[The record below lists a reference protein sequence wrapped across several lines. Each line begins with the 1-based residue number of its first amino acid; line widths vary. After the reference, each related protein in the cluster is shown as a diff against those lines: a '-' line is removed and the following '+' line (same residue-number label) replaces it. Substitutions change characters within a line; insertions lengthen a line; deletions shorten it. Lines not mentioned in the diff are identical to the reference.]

1 MKNFLYTLKYFFA
14 FHLVLFPFLGLGQT
28 ANTVS
33 LTFNASS
40 TWTVPCGVTS
50 VTVQSWGAGGGG
62 GGDATN
68 GGNSGSGGGGGGYS
82 TGVIAVVPGTNI
94 AFTVGVGGAG
104 GNGDNNGAVG
114 GSSTFGTITAPGGA
128 GGAFNS
134 GAGGAGGI
142 GNSGSGG
149 VGGVGGAVGGTGGQ
163 GANSGGTGGTGSSG
177 NDGTAGSSP
186 GGGGGGG
193 DDEGGSTRAGGAGG
207 NGRIIITYTSPIA
220 SAGADVSVECAQTPS
235 LSANAPFAGFT
246 GAWTVIS
253 GTATVNSPSSPTSSV
268 TVGVGNCATLRWTM
282 SGGSCAT
289 TTDDV
294 IVCKKTCN
302 DEPCGALPISAF
314 NTCSYTEVSNVGSTQ
329 TSSSIVAVPTCGGIG
344 FMDTW
349 YTVTVPSNG
358 QITFQSSAGTI
369 TDGAM
374 AVYTSTGGC
383 NGPFTQ
389 IACNDDC
396 GGAFGLMP
404 CVSINNA
411 SLAGQTL
418 YVRIWDYYNP
428 NPPMSNGY
436 DYGTFNVCA
445 IGNVGSC
452 TPTTADCL
460 GAIPVCSNT
469 SYSNL
474 ASGQGCTA
482 DLNSGNDGCLAGEHN
497 MTYYVIRIGS
507 SGTWGFEGSFPVTS
521 NGIEY
526 DWALWQLSGNPLT
539 TSSACSLS
547 APIRCSY
554 ASQAGKSEVAMGMV
568 SSQPEYEED
577 SSPSGDGY
585 VHWLDAA
592 TAGQYYLLGIDRW
605 STAGGA
611 YTINFTGSATM
622 SCDIMTV
629 LPVVLVNFDGKPLER
644 ENKIYWTTASQTNND
659 YFTVEK
665 SKNGI
670 SWEVMSTVQG
680 MGTTADVIEYSVL
693 DYDPFSLTY
702 YRLKQTDYDGTV
714 KTFDPIVVS
723 RNSDESEL
731 FSELY
736 PNPTTGDLYF
746 NYTGSNFTE
755 PIEVTLYSTTGG
767 RMTKHGYVSFNNYQG
782 LNIDCK
788 DLSNGVYSV
797 TLRQGS
803 KIEHKKFTII
813 R

>member
-1 MKNFLYTLKYFFA
+1 MNMPFTLPETLFTTMKNFFISVSFSFFSILIFGQGSVLLNAANNGLTL
-14 FHLVLFPFLGLGQT
+14 T
-28 ANTVS
+28 A
-33 LTFNASS
+33 
-40 TWTVPCGVTS
+40 
-50 VTVQSWGAGGGG
+50 VQSGAGAGQFNCG
-62 GGDATN
+62 ATF
-68 GGNSGSGGGGGGYS
+68 YDD
-82 TGVIAVVPGTNI
+82 
-94 AFTVGVGGAG
+94 GGAG
-104 GNGDNNGAVG
+104 SDYALNADNTVTLCAAAGQYLSITLTSVSI
-114 GSSTFGTITAPGGA
+114 SSA
-128 GGAFNS
+128 
-134 GAGGAGGI
+134 
-142 GNSGSGG
+142 
-149 VGGVGGAVGGTGGQ
+149 
-163 GANSGGTGGTGSSG
+163 
-177 NDGTAGSSP
+177 
-186 GGGGGGG
+186 
-193 DDEGGSTRAGGAGG
+193 
-207 NGRIIITYTSPIA
+207 
-220 SAGADVSVECAQTPS
+220 
-235 LSANAPFAGFT
+235 
-246 GAWTVIS
+246 
-253 GTATVNSPSSPTSSV
+253 
-268 TVGVGNCATLRWTM
+268 
-282 SGGSCAT
+282 SGGSANPDYFTVNVGSGFVTVPNTGGSGPSSITYESTVGGCISFRLDANPGT
-289 TTDDV
+289 SSNGFSGTISCVTPPP
-294 IVCKKTCN
+294 N
-302 DEPCGALPISAF
+302 DNPCGALPLSAF
-314 NTCSYTEVSNVGSTQ
+314 NTCNPVEVSNVGAQNT
-329 TSSSIVAVPTCGGIG
+329 TGYPGVSSCAGYNGSDV
-344 FMDTW
+344 W
-349 YTVTVPSNG
+349 YRLVVPSDGN
-358 QITFQSSAGTI
+358 ISFSSTAGTI
-369 TDGAM
+369 TDGGLA
-374 AVYTSTGGC
+374 AYTSSNGTCTGT
-383 NGPFTQ
+383 FTQ

-396 GGAFGLMP
+396 SSPVSLMP
-404 CVSINNA
+404 CLSISNPA
-411 SLAGQTL
+411 LAGQTIWIRL
-418 YVRIWDYYNP
+418 WDYAGNTE
-428 NPPMSNGY
+428 
-436 DYGTFNVCA
+436 GTFNVCA

-568 SSQPEYEED
+568 SSQSETEEN

-736 PNPTTGDLYF
+736 PNPTTGDVYF